1 MKFIF
6 IIILIYRG
14 TNPCQGIQKHL
25 ALLDYSNWLQR

>member
-1 MKFIF
+1 MKFIL

-25 ALLDYSNWLQR
+25 ALLDYSNRLQR